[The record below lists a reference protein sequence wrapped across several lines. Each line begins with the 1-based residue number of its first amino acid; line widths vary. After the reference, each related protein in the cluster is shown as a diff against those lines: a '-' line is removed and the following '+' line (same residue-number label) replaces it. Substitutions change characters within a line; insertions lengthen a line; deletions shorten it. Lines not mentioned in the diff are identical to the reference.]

1 MLKRNAKV
9 VAVGLLIVTMLIL
22 PAAAR
27 AQGAPAVGGPPPG
40 GVMRPFPGGA
50 FANEPHPAI
59 RKSIHMLQRTKFVL
73 QNDAAKDFGGHKAQ
87 AIQNIDQAIAQLNM
101 ALAADK
107 H

>member
-27 AQGAPAVGGPPPG
+27 AQGVPPVGGPHPG
-40 GVMRPFPGGA
+40 GVGMPAMGA
-50 FANEPHPAI
+50 KHPYI
-59 RKSIHMLQRTKFVL
+59 RKSIKMLEKTKFVL
-73 QNDAAKDFGGHKAQ
+73 QKDAANDFGGHKAQ
-87 AIQNIDQAIAQLNM
+87 AIQNIDAAIAQLKM
-101 ALAADK
+101 ALRA